1 MFADARWPPCSLT
14 SPRRLGD
21 TTRTLTRKSGA
32 RFSRLFI
39 KFWKYFN
46 LSSLLIVPRNISSM
60 PPQGLVYLREAGC
73 TEGGAGCKYDSSC
86 SAETWQVR
94 GVFKYSKMQISLFMF
109 GQVGQPPL
117 PHQSLLRHLSTI
129 SLLPLHST
137 YQFSINNQSFTS
149 FYNVY
154 IFHFPLSLSHIN
166 ISSFDLSAFNPR
178 AEHGHAAQVKS
189 TTAAGRNSSRTTSTM
204 APSLTQ

>member
-1 MFADARWPPCSLT
+1 MVLTKMFADAHWPPCSRT
-14 SPRRLGD
+14 SPRRPGD

-39 KFWKYFN
+39 KFWKYFY

-86 SAETWQVR
+86 SSETWQVR
-94 GVFKYSKMQISLFMF
+94 EVFKYAKMQIWLFMF
-109 GQVGQPPL
+109 RQVGQPQL
-117 PHQSLLRHLSTI
+117 PHYSPFRHLSTI

-137 YQFSINNQSFTS
+137 SSTFNEQS
-149 FYNVY
+149 
-154 IFHFPLSLSHIN
+154 IFHFFLSRLLLLLSTL
-166 ISSFDLSAFNPR
+166 SFSY
-178 AEHGHAAQVKS
+178 
-189 TTAAGRNSSRTTSTM
+189 
-204 APSLTQ
+204 